1 MIRKHLYSLLIL
13 LALISLIKCFEKLFQ
28 QNVKKINKNKQTT
41 SSSFYN
47 NTMLFYSTV
56 IPLMHKPL
64 NYCSFFNNRAP
75 SPQVNLKNCTWYKE
89 NSCCLQSE
97 IESTFSKV
105 IAYFIQ
111 LKLIKLFN
119 FYICLG

>member
-13 LALISLIKCFEKLFQ
+13 LALIGLIKCFEKLFQ

-56 IPLMHKPL
+56 IPHMHKPL

-105 IAYFIQ
+105 IANHILY
-111 LKLIKLFN
+111 N
-119 FYICLG
+119 

>member
-1 MIRKHLYSLLIL
+1 MKRMKSLIHFLLFIL
-13 LALISLIKCFEKLFQ
+13 LLLLSSSKIVVKCFDSLF
-28 QNVKKINKNKQTT
+28 KKNKQTT
-41 SSSFYN
+41 YYN

-56 IPLMHKPL
+56 LPVDSNKPL

-105 IAYFIQ
+105 
-111 LKLIKLFN
+111 N
-119 FYICLG
+119 